1 MNKFNKKWRRNMNKN
16 IDKLLQE
23 LTLEE
28 KAALCSGYGFW
39 ETTPIKRLGIPS
51 VVMTDGPHGVRKE
64 QEQSKFGNVFMPAYP
79 STCFPPA
86 VTAAATWDRKNVY
99 AVGEALGREAKALK
113 VSTLL
118 GPGINIKRS
127 PLCGRNFEYFAEDPY
142 LAGELGVAYVD
153 GVQSTGTGT
162 SLKHYAVNSQEFR
175 RMNSSSEIDDRTL
188 REIYLSAFEA
198 VVKRAQP
205 QTIMCSY
212 NRLNGV
218 HASQNKYLLHDI
230 LKEEWGFKGIVV
242 SDWGAVDNRVEG
254 IKAGLHL
261 EMPTSDGVRD
271 KDIVDAVNNGTLEM
285 EALDAIVKEIL
296 EYVFD
301 AAEKI
306 EQNVQ
311 EVDFEK
317 HHALARKVAADGAV
331 LLKNEGDI
339 LPINKDANIAVVG
352 MLAKVLRSQGSGS
365 SRLNPI
371 KEISFTDH
379 LDSIGAK
386 YDYADGYILK
396 DDSTTDKLI
405 AKAGEV
411 AKGKDYVLA
420 FIGLTDAFESE
431 SFDRDHL
438 NIPDSHLRML
448 EEVKKY
454 NDNIIVILTGGSPSV
469 MPYINDVKAILN
481 VYLGGQAGG
490 EATYD
495 LVFGDV
501 VPSGKLPETFP
512 LSIEDTIVNKYYEKE
527 NAEYRES
534 IYVGYR
540 YYDTA
545 KKDVL
550 FPFGYGLSY
559 TKFSYSNLELSAKE
573 ITDKDTLTVSF
584 DVTNVGKVAGA
595 EVAQLYVKDSE
606 STIFVAE
613 KELKAFDKVYLEP
626 GETKKVTLTLDKR
639 AFAFYNVIA
648 KDWTVESG
656 EFEIL
661 VGASSRDILLSDKVT
676 VTADAVEIAD
686 LRETL
691 PSYYNLGEDIPKAEF
706 EALLGR
712 EVKEFQMPKKGEVDE
727 NTCVGQFETTLLAK
741 IIRKASGTAAVM
753 FLPPKSPMSQIKM
766 VKAGGLDMPIRN
778 LYAMSNG
785 AVPRDSIR
793 GLVTLLN
800 GKTFKGIGQI
810 IGGFLKPRTHKR
822 KMF

>member
-1 MNKFNKKWRRNMNKN
+1 M
-16 IDKLLQE
+16 
-23 LTLEE
+23 
-28 KAALCSGYGFW
+28 
-39 ETTPIKRLGIPS
+39 
-51 VVMTDGPHGVRKE
+51 
-64 QEQSKFGNVFMPAYP
+64 
-79 STCFPPA
+79 
-86 VTAAATWDRKNVY
+86 
-99 AVGEALGREAKALK
+99 
-113 VSTLL
+113 
-118 GPGINIKRS
+118 
-127 PLCGRNFEYFAEDPY
+127 
-142 LAGELGVAYVD
+142 
-153 GVQSTGTGT
+153 
-162 SLKHYAVNSQEFR
+162 
-175 RMNSSSEIDDRTL
+175 
-188 REIYLSAFEA
+188 
-198 VVKRAQP
+198 
-205 QTIMCSY
+205 
-212 NRLNGV
+212 
-218 HASQNKYLLHDI
+218 
-230 LKEEWGFKGIVV
+230 
-242 SDWGAVDNRVEG
+242 
-254 IKAGLHL
+254 
-261 EMPTSDGVRD
+261 
-271 KDIVDAVNNGTLEM
+271 
-285 EALDAIVKEIL
+285 
-296 EYVFD
+296 
-301 AAEKI
+301 
-306 EQNVQ
+306 
-311 EVDFEK
+311 
-317 HHALARKVAADGAV
+317 
-331 LLKNEGDI
+331 
-339 LPINKDANIAVVG
+339 
-352 MLAKVLRSQGSGS
+352 
-365 SRLNPI
+365 
-371 KEISFTDH
+371 
-379 LDSIGAK
+379 
-386 YDYADGYILK
+386 
-396 DDSTTDKLI
+396 
-405 AKAGEV
+405 
-411 AKGKDYVLA
+411 
-420 FIGLTDAFESE
+420 
-431 SFDRDHL
+431 
-438 NIPDSHLRML
+438 
-448 EEVKKY
+448 
-454 NDNIIVILTGGSPSV
+454 
-469 MPYINDVKAILN
+469 
-481 VYLGGQAGG
+481 
-490 EATYD
+490 
-495 LVFGDV
+495 
-501 VPSGKLPETFP
+501 
-512 LSIEDTIVNKYYEKE
+512 
-527 NAEYRES
+527 
-534 IYVGYR
+534 
-540 YYDTA
+540 
-545 KKDVL
+545 
-550 FPFGYGLSY
+550 SY